1 MSNRSILIAA
11 EDVDDAEVIFEMLR
25 REFDNLAVST
35 DPDKAVEDFEAHC
48 PAVLVLAFTSLAKA
62 QAYYLGLYRLSTQV
76 HTMAHRTVILCSKG
90 ELEQVYA
97 LCKKGYYSNY
107 VLFWPLGYDSTRLA
121 MEVHHALEQMSTGEE
136 GSPTPAEF
144 AAQARRIAG
153 LEALL
158 KENMAK
164 GSEHIDLAG
173 RSFDQAG
180 EKITVALNGFTQ
192 RLAEDRSAGATGSW
206 DRATYE
212 AVIDRL
218 AKDLEQLKREKI
230 GQSLDSAKASIQPMR
245 QWAEQ
250 FKQELEPQLES
261 VRAIQKMCEAVRP
274 LVLVVDDDDYQQKLL
289 GQILSGAGV
298 ELLFASSSNE
308 ALSLLHRR
316 RPDLVLMDV
325 GLPDVNGIETTR
337 RLKSVKRFAAI
348 PVVMITG
355 HHGQKE
361 VVIQSRRVGAA
372 DFVVK
377 PIDKAVLLRKIDTYL
392 KASDSG

>member
-1 MSNRSILIAA
+1 MMTDKNILIAA
-11 EDVDDAEVIFEMLR
+11 EDVDDADVIFDMLR
-25 REFDNLAVST
+25 REFDNLAIST
-35 DPDKAVEDFEAHC
+35 DPDKAIEDFEAHC

-90 ELEQVYA
+90 ELEQVFA
-97 LCKKGYYSNY
+97 LCKKGYYASY

-136 GSPTPAEF
+136 GGPTPAEF

-153 LEALL
+153 LEAMLE
-158 KENMAK
+158 KNMAQ
-164 GSEHIDLAG
+164 GNEHIDLAS

-180 EKITVALNGFTQ
+180 ENITVALNGFAQ
-192 RLAEDRSAGATGSW
+192 RLTMDRSAGETETW
-206 DRATYE
+206 DRTTYE

-218 AKDLEQLKREKI
+218 AKDLEQLKQEKI
-230 GQSLDSAKASIQPMR
+230 DQSLDSAKASIQPMR

-261 VRAIQKMCEAVRP
+261 VRAIQKLSEAVRP
-274 LVLVVDDDDYQQKLL
+274 LVLVVDDDEFQQKLL
-289 GQILSGAGV
+289 GQILVEAGV
-298 ELLFASSSNE
+298 ELMFAASSNE
-308 ALSLLHRR
+308 ALALLHRR

-325 GLPDVNGIETTR
+325 GLPDLNGIETTR
-337 RLKSVKRFAAI
+337 RMKSVDRFASI

-361 VVIQSRRVGAA
+361 VVIQSRRPAP
-372 DFVVK
+372 
-377 PIDKAVLLRKIDTYL
+377 PILSSSLSTRPCC
-392 KASDSG
+392 